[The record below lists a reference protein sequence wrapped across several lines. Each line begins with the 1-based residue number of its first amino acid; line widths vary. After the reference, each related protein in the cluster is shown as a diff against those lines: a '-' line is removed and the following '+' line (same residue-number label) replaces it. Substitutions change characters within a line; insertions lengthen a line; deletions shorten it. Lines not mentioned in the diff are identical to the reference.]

1 MEPTLQAELTK
12 TATLSPPTVQS
23 TEKTPQGEEIEIN
36 VVNEPVIDYG
46 LRPGMTVEVLTVKNR
61 LTFMGRVESYKNG
74 AVIIREANGDTLP
87 MVLYNKEIKLRF
99 FFNRKNLVLNG
110 KICGST
116 KYIWKVDR
124 LESAFSKEQRAF
136 FRQRISLKTPALCA
150 RRSSAGVEAKRAAP
164 CELLDI
170 SAGGLL
176 LTSREEYQEGNRLS
190 ITGVYLVEKEEPFA
204 FRCLVRRVG
213 EEPEED
219 GSTRYGCQY
228 ESIAPREQDR
238 LLSAIFTLQ
247 REEIRRQKEREGLL

>member
-23 TEKTPQGEEIEIN
+23 TEKTSQGEEIEIN

-74 AVIIREANGDTLP
+74 AVIIREANDDTLP

-176 LTSREEYQEGNRLS
+176 LTSQEGYQEGNRLS
-190 ITGVYLVEKEEPFA
+190 ITGVYLVDKEEPFA

-247 REEIRRQKEREGLL
+247 REEIRRQKEREELI

>member
-1 MEPTLQAELTK
+1 MEPTTLQAELTK
-12 TATLSPPTVQS
+12 TVDLGPLMAP
-23 TEKTPQGEEIEIN
+23 KKKQGEEIEVN
-36 VVNEPVIDYG
+36 VTNQPVIDYG
-46 LRPGMTVEVLTVKNR
+46 LRPGMTVEVLTMKNR

-99 FFNRKNLVLNG
+99 FFNQKNLVLNG

-124 LESAFSKEQRAF
+124 MESAFTKEQRAF

-164 CELLDI
+164 CQILDI
-170 SAGGLL
+170 SAGGML
-176 LTSREEYQEGNRLS
+176 LTSQEEYQEGNRLS
-190 ITGVYLVEKEEPFA
+190 ITGVYLVDPEDPFA

-213 EEPEED
+213 DAEED
-219 GSTRYGCQY
+219 GSIRYGCQF

-247 REEIRRQKEREGLL
+247 REEIRRQKEREELI

>member
-213 EEPEED
+213 EEKEEN
-219 GSTRYGCQY
+219 GSIRYGCQY

>member
-1 MEPTLQAELTK
+1 MEPTTLQAELTK
-12 TATLSPPTVQS
+12 TVDLGPLMAP
-23 TEKTPQGEEIEIN
+23 KKKQGEEIEVN
-36 VVNEPVIDYG
+36 VTNQPVIDYG

-99 FFNRKNLVLNG
+99 FFNQKNLVLNG
-110 KICGST
+110 KVCGST

-124 LESAFSKEQRAF
+124 MESAFTKEQRAF

-164 CELLDI
+164 CQILDI
-170 SAGGLL
+170 SAGGML
-176 LTSREEYQEGNRLS
+176 LTSQEEYQEGNRLS
-190 ITGVYLVEKEEPFA
+190 ITGVYLVDPEDPFA

-213 EEPEED
+213 DAEED
-219 GSTRYGCQY
+219 GSIRYGCQI

-247 REEIRRQKEREGLL
+247 REEIRRQKEREELI

>member
-1 MEPTLQAELTK
+1 MEPTTLQAELTK
-12 TATLSPPTVQS
+12 TVDLGPLMAP
-23 TEKTPQGEEIEIN
+23 KKKQGEEIEVN
-36 VVNEPVIDYG
+36 VTNQPVIDYG
-46 LRPGMTVEVLTVKNR
+46 LRPGMTVEVLTMKNR

-99 FFNRKNLVLNG
+99 FFNQKNLVLNG
-110 KICGST
+110 KVCGST

-124 LESAFSKEQRAF
+124 MESAFTKEQRAF

-164 CELLDI
+164 CQILDI
-170 SAGGLL
+170 SAGGML
-176 LTSREEYQEGNRLS
+176 LTSQEEYQEGNRLS
-190 ITGVYLVEKEEPFA
+190 ITGVYLVDPEDPFA

-213 EEPEED
+213 DAEED
-219 GSTRYGCQY
+219 GSIRYGCQF

-247 REEIRRQKEREGLL
+247 REEIRRQKEREELI

>member
-1 MEPTLQAELTK
+1 MEPTTLQAELTK
-12 TATLSPPTVQS
+12 TVDLGPLMAPK
-23 TEKTPQGEEIEIN
+23 TEQGEEIEIN
-36 VVNEPVIDYG
+36 VTNQPVIDYG

-61 LTFMGRVESYKNG
+61 LTFLGRVESYKNG

-99 FFNRKNLVLNG
+99 FFNQKNLVLNG

-136 FRQRISLKTPALCA
+136 FRQRISPNTPALCA

-164 CELLDI
+164 CQILDI
-170 SAGGLL
+170 SAGGILL
-176 LTSREEYQEGNRLS
+176 ASQEDYQEGNRLS
-190 ITGVYLVEKEEPFA
+190 ITGVYLVEKEDPFA

-213 EEPEED
+213 EEEEED
-219 GSTRYGCQY
+219 GSIRYGCQF

-247 REEIRRQKEREGLL
+247 REEIRKQREREGLL

>member
-1 MEPTLQAELTK
+1 MEPTTLQAELTK
-12 TATLSPPTVQS
+12 TVDLGPLMAP
-23 TEKTPQGEEIEIN
+23 KKKQGEEIEVN
-36 VVNEPVIDYG
+36 VTNQPVIDYG

-99 FFNRKNLVLNG
+99 FFNQKNLVLNG
-110 KICGST
+110 KVCGST

-124 LESAFSKEQRAF
+124 MESAFTKEQRAF

-164 CELLDI
+164 CQILDI
-170 SAGGLL
+170 SAGGML
-176 LTSREEYQEGNRLS
+176 LTSQEEYQEGNRLS
-190 ITGVYLVEKEEPFA
+190 ITGVYLVDPEDPFA

-213 EEPEED
+213 DAEED
-219 GSTRYGCQY
+219 GSIRYGCQF

-247 REEIRRQKEREGLL
+247 REEIRRQKEREELI

>member
-1 MEPTLQAELTK
+1 MEPTTLQAELTK
-12 TATLSPPTVQS
+12 TVDLGPLMAP
-23 TEKTPQGEEIEIN
+23 KKKQGEEIEVN
-36 VVNEPVIDYG
+36 VTNQPVIDYG

-99 FFNRKNLVLNG
+99 FFNQKNLVLNG

-124 LESAFSKEQRAF
+124 MESAFTKEQRAF

-164 CELLDI
+164 CQILDI
-170 SAGGLL
+170 SAGGML
-176 LTSREEYQEGNRLS
+176 LTSQEEYQEGNRLS
-190 ITGVYLVEKEEPFA
+190 ITGVYLVDPEDPFA

-213 EEPEED
+213 DEEED
-219 GSTRYGCQY
+219 GSIRYGCQF

-247 REEIRRQKEREGLL
+247 REEIRRQKEREELI